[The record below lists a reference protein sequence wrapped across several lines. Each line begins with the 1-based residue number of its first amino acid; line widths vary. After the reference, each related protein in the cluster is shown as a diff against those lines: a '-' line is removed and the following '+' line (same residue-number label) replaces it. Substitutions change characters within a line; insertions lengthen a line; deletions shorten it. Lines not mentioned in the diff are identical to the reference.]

1 MEMSGRLGAAEWMV
15 RPHAACGSIGE
26 LDVPRSRASTGRPPD
41 GSSRASSRDKL
52 RPGRH
57 LTATRGEALGSRRR
71 SARWDPLFY
80 LVRPLREQCIHYRS
94 QVFANDD
101 EPDVTRPGHR
111 IVFSNCMV
119 RRSVGGAMMSLRDE
133 AVYACEHRHPPDPES
148 VRRHITDWNKER
160 LAAARHL
167 VRVDMFNLPPVTHRH
182 AEKGI
187 AVKGEA
193 APGAAPV
200 KDPT

>member
-1 MEMSGRLGAAEWMV
+1 M
-15 RPHAACGSIGE
+15 
-26 LDVPRSRASTGRPPD
+26 
-41 GSSRASSRDKL
+41 
-52 RPGRH
+52 
-57 LTATRGEALGSRRR
+57 
-71 SARWDPLFY
+71 
-80 LVRPLREQCIHYRS
+80 
-94 QVFANDD
+94 
-101 EPDVTRPGHR
+101 TRPGHR

-167 VRVDMFNLPPVTHRH
+167 VRVRHVQPAPGDPPDTQK
-182 AEKGI
+182 KGSLS
-187 AVKGEA
+187 KGEA
-193 APGAAPV
+193 APEAAPV